1 VSRRTVVHQW
11 PPSPHSE
18 DGISQLRLMIRLI
31 SIKELRSSDKRN
43 IAAADFSNLDFH
55 DAA

>member
-1 VSRRTVVHQW
+1 MSRRTVVQQP

>member
-1 VSRRTVVHQW
+1 VAALTSFGRRHFPTAANDSVDLYQ
-11 PPSPHSE
+11 
-18 DGISQLRLMIRLI
+18 R
-31 SIKELRSSDKRN
+31 LRSSDKRN

>member
-1 VSRRTVVHQW
+1 
-11 PPSPHSE
+11 
-18 DGISQLRLMIRLI
+18 MILLI
-31 SIKELRSSDKRN
+31 SIKERMRSSDKRN